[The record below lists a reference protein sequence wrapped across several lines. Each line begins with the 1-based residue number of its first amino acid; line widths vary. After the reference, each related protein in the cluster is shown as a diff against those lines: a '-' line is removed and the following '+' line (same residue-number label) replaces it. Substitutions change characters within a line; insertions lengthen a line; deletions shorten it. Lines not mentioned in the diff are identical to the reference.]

1 MSNLH
6 KLAGGKRLDKYG
18 DFAMIDNL
26 VKTYGGTYSHDDIFN
41 MEVVTVHNLI
51 LLNKDLG
58 YLDSKVRALQNQNKN
73 S

>member
-1 MSNLH
+1 MSNFH